1 MALDDLTEINFAE
14 PEISMN
20 VVRRHAMPATV
31 LATLLLAALPLA
43 SMAQQERAPADPPQS
58 ARMHEHMQQGM
69 EKHLDHL
76 AARLE
81 IRASQQE
88 AWKGFAG
95 AVRGLVP
102 ATPPEPAAKD
112 LDAAARA
119 RQAADR
125 AADRAKRLAQLADAT
140 AKLQQTL
147 DPPQK
152 EVLNEVAR
160 EFGHQFHGHG
170 DGPWSIHHH
179 MLRDH
184 CDGPMH
190 DEHWHQHEKMRDG
203 MHDG

>member
-1 MALDDLTEINFAE
+1 
-14 PEISMN
+14 MN
-20 VVRRHAMPATV
+20 VVRRHTVPATV

-43 SMAQQERAPADPPQS
+43 SMAQQEHAPADPPES
-58 ARMHEHMQQGM
+58 ARMNEHMQQGM

-88 AWKGFAG
+88 AWKAFAG
-95 AVRGLVP
+95 AVRGMVP
-102 ATPPEPAAKD
+102 ATPPEPPAKD

-119 RQAADR
+119 RHAADR

-160 EFGHQFHGHG
+160 EFGHRLHGHG
-170 DGPWSIHHH
+170 DGPLSMHHH
-179 MLRDH
+179 MLSDH
-184 CDGPMH
+184 CDGSTH
-190 DEHWHQHEKMRDG
+190 EEHRHHGE